1 MVRID
6 GLTSAAALQDVA
18 RPAPTAG
25 APKAGFADTLTS
37 AIEKV
42 DDLQATAQVDL
53 HSVATGEN
61 VDLHGTMIHLQQAN
75 IALRTMGSVRDQ
87 LVQGWETIWG
97 LQI

>member
-1 MVRID
+1 MMRID
-6 GLTSAAALQDVA
+6 GLQPAALQDLERA
-18 RPAPTAG
+18 SG
-25 APKAGFADTLTS
+25 APKAGFADALTG

-42 DDLQATAQVDL
+42 DDMQLSAQSDL

-61 VDLHGTMIHLQQAN
+61 VDLHGTMIHLQEAN